1 MSMEVQN
8 DFWLNSG
15 FHLLDRDAVGNLM
28 VTDDFLRAYY
38 LRPEVRPMDDSSGA
52 EFELHQALMQTPRL
66 EVPAER
72 LAKIADEDVR
82 DNYRVVLDFR
92 ARLLRSNCLE
102 SCYSGIFADGNVTV
116 PPLFIDQIT
125 QIILRNALEGC
136 EDALQLRVAE
146 VFFRKQKASVQSGAV
161 MLADFDVVESHAS
174 GAAFGSLGRLI
185 SEAQTPLRNVSLD
198 VLERDNADLYW
209 SRDQRHDFVVRINHG
224 APAAQAFCLVI
235 ERWVWHFFRVAVKV
249 RTIAAIEEH
258 SWAWHIGLDAE
269 STSLLN
275 DLWRGEQVEQGR
287 LQRLLCL
294 YRMEFLDHSR
304 MRREIAGRP
313 VYLALSMDEDGAVRM
328 KPQNLLT
335 NLPVLGQP

>member
-15 FHLLDRDAVGNLM
+15 FHLLDRDSDGNLV

-38 LRPEVRPMDDSSGA
+38 LRPEVRPMEDSPA
-52 EFELHQALMQTPRL
+52 LEFELHEELMQTPRL
-66 EVPAER
+66 GVSAER
-72 LAKIADEDVR
+72 LAEIPDEDVR

-92 ARLLRSNCLE
+92 ARLLRSSSLE
-102 SCYSGIFADGNVTV
+102 SCYKGIFAGGDVTV
-116 PPLFIDQIT
+116 PPLLIDQMT
-125 QIILRNALEGC
+125 QIILRNTLEGC
-136 EDALQLRVAE
+136 EDALQLRAAE

-161 MLADFDVVESHAS
+161 MFADFDVIEAHSS

-198 VLERDNADLYW
+198 VLERENADLYW
-209 SRDQRHDFVVRINHG
+209 SRDQRNDFVVRINHG
-224 APAAQAFCLVI
+224 APASQAFCAVI
-235 ERWVWHFFRVAVKV
+235 ERWVSHFSRVAVKV

-258 SWAWHIGLDAE
+258 HWAWHIGLDAE

-275 DLWRGEQVEQGR
+275 DLWRGGQVEQGR

-294 YRMEFLDHSR
+294 YRMDFLDHSR
-304 MRREIAGRP
+304 MRKDIAGRP
-313 VYLALSMDEDGAVRM
+313 VYLALSMDGDGAVRM

-335 NLPVLGQP
+335 NLPVLGQA